1 MTTLTLAPAN
11 ATARMKALRH
21 DASLESFTWGAQRW
35 NISQLL
41 LDLQD
46 GALRPVQDRV
56 ERAFIEGYAQSLLG
70 QKRDCPPTPDSR
82 RSSLLMHVDAYAALQ
97 MPSEVLKKPLV
108 LLDAGASKGFLT
120 LPGRPDASFVLAD
133 GNHRICKAFFE
144 DVATLPTITLSL
156 AQAKRYRC

>member
-1 MTTLTLAPAN
+1 MTLTLSPVSSTN
-11 ATARMKALRH
+11 RLRALRH
-21 DASLESFTWGAQRW
+21 DATLESFTWGAQRW

-46 GALRPVQDRV
+46 GALRPVHDCV
-56 ERAFIEGYAQSLLG
+56 ERDFLESYAQALLG
-70 QKRDCPPTPDSR
+70 QRRDCPPTPDSR
-82 RSSLLMHVDAYAALQ
+82 RASLMMHVDAYAALQ
-97 MPSEVLKKPLV
+97 MPTDVLKKPLV

-144 DVATLPTITLSL
+144 GVATLPTIQLSL
-156 AQAKRYRC
+156 AQSKRYRC